1 MALLS
6 QAQVPEPPPL
16 KRRRGPLL
24 VGGRDALLRN
34 KGHKPVIKD
43 TQEPACVLVL
53 VQSCTSPAAWEQGNR
68 FYTSVADGAPQTTTR
83 RLLKSRFRL
92 KFQWSQIMVLGSF
105 QSLQA
110 YRGSSDC

>member
-1 MALLS
+1 MAVLS
-6 QAQVPEPPPL
+6 QAQVPEPPPF
-16 KRRRGPLL
+16 KHRRGPLF
-24 VGGRDALLRN
+24 VGDRDAVLRN

-43 TQEPACVLVL
+43 TQEPARVLVL
-53 VQSCTSPAAWEQGNR
+53 VQSCTSSAAWEQGNR
-68 FYTSVADGAPQTTTR
+68 FCPSVADGAPQTTT